1 MIKTIIFD
9 FDGVLI
15 DTEKK
20 GVIDNYNFLK
30 INGIECPN
38 LEELKELVGTTD
50 IKNYEYI
57 SKVLSI
63 DINEAKLTLEKY
75 IEKNPYTIEL
85 FFEGTKG
92 ILKCLNKKYSLIIA
106 SNSPMEFIRKMITE
120 YGIEDYFYKIY
131 SCRDMV
137 APKPSPEIYNYIVSS
152 CGLNKD
158 ECIVVEDSLIGVE
171 AALKADIKVIGKE
184 DDFLNISLSKANYLI
199 KDLKELPDL
208 LRRIDI

>member
-30 INGIECPN
+30 INGIERPN

-63 DINEAKLTLEKY
+63 DINKAKLTLEKY

-85 FFEGTKG
+85 FFEGTNG
-92 ILKCLNKKYSLIIA
+92 ILECLNKKYSLIIA
-106 SNSPMEFIRKMITE
+106 SNSPMEFIRKMINE

-184 DDFLNISLSKANYLI
+184 DDFLNISLNKANYLI

>member
-20 GVIDNYNFLK
+20 GVIDNYNLLK

-57 SKVLSI
+57 YMVLSI
-63 DINEAKLTLEKY
+63 DINKAKLTLEKY

-85 FFEGTKG
+85 FFEGTNG
-92 ILKCLNKKYSLIIA
+92 ILECLNKKYSLIIA
-106 SNSPMEFIRKMITE
+106 SNSPMEFIRKMINE

>member
-20 GVIDNYNFLK
+20 GVIDNYNLLK

-63 DINEAKLTLEKY
+63 DINKAKLTLEKY

-92 ILKCLNKKYSLIIA
+92 ILECLNRKYSLIIA
-106 SNSPMEFIRKMITE
+106 SNSPMEFIRKMINE

-137 APKPSPEIYNYIVSS
+137 APKPSPEIYNYIVSN

-171 AALKADIKVIGKE
+171 AALKADIKVIGKRMT
-184 DDFLNISLSKANYLI
+184 F
-199 KDLKELPDL
+199 
-208 LRRIDI
+208 

>member
-30 INGIECPN
+30 INGIERPN

-63 DINEAKLTLEKY
+63 DINKAKLTLEKY

-184 DDFLNISLSKANYLI
+184 DDFLNISLNKANYLI